1 MTDARYSLRAAAP
14 LLLLVFV
21 LAAPRGAGA
30 SAGVAPLEG
39 ARPPQPDWATSGG
52 SPALDWRTL
61 EVAGYRLH
69 FPAPAEPWARHLAA
83 RLPALRERVAAAVGF
98 DADEVVDI
106 VLADP
111 LAQPNG
117 AAWPLLGRPRLVLL
131 LTPPGA
137 SSQLSDFGD
146 WPELLVT
153 HEQAH
158 LAHLLRP
165 SRNPLLRRLG
175 LPTGP
180 IALRAPRW
188 AVEGYATLLEGR
200 LTGGGRPSSPL
211 RAAVLRRWAQRGQ
224 LPSYRALAND
234 SRRYLGGAMAYL
246 AGSAFLEW
254 LETRELARGAP
265 AGSFDRL
272 WRRLTAREARGFD
285 DAFAGVFGDSPAA
298 LWGRFTAEL
307 TWQAIEV
314 ERQVGAVRD
323 GAPWLDRSW
332 GTGAPALSR
341 DGARLVVALAARD
354 RPLRLAVYA
363 TADDE
368 EARRRAAERERELL
382 ARDPEDVPAVEH
394 GAPSRKPLATLELP
408 DTTVE
413 PTPRFLADGSVLF
426 ARSLPDSDGT
436 FRADLFRWWPEGGR
450 VVRLTRG
457 ADLRAADPAPD
468 DRWAAAVQGRWG
480 ATGVVRVDLATG
492 VVESLVAA
500 SVESVV
506 DAPRIAP
513 DGTRLAYLRHRG
525 EGWELVVRE
534 LASGDERTIDMP
546 EGASVQDP
554 AWAPGG
560 NSLYAAVGAGG
571 LLDVYELPLAGA
583 PRRVTRSLGAALA
596 PAPTPDGGG
605 LFFLALEPQGLQV
618 RTLREPESAT
628 GDATAA
634 AIAAGPPTTATPEV
648 PVIPATPSAGDRLVS
663 VPPLTEERTTSRESL
678 YPAIA
683 PSPES
688 LPQPLPLVAVPAS
701 APYRFGRGSWSLL
714 SGGSASVAGSSAELG
729 VRGGDLVGRW
739 EVLVLGALGDD
750 AGAAGGTVAAAW
762 RGAPIAVTAQAYRL
776 RDRPSAQRR
785 ATAAGATLDLDT
797 TGLELAAGWDRPLLG
812 GAAGLHLALAT
823 ETLDPRAGG
832 GARDR
837 HRLALEAVARREL
850 RRGRWRLAADGALA
864 WQRGETDGDGW
875 SRRGGSFDL
884 DARHGDASFAF
895 GITRHDLDGR
905 PSALDLVRVGGMRTS
920 LLPATA
926 EGERIVVA
934 ALPAAAL
941 VGRDYQGE
949 RLALALPGWPL
960 RAFWARHRV
969 RSPLLSRAGGAID
982 ETSGWGPW
990 LSLAGLDFDLALP
1003 PLPLLDFPAA
1013 RLELGLAYLLD
1024 EPYRH
1029 DWSGWVGVVWRP

>member
-1 MTDARYSLRAAAP
+1 MRATAP
-14 LLLLVFV
+14 LLLLLVLT
-21 LAAPRGAGA
+21 LAASRGAAA
-30 SAGVAPLEG
+30 SARG
-39 ARPPQPDWATSGG
+39 ALPAQPDWATSGG

-98 DADEVVDI
+98 DADDVVDV

-165 SRNPLLRRLG
+165 SRNPLLRALR

-200 LTGGGRPSSPL
+200 LTGSGRPASAL

-254 LETRELARGAP
+254 LETRERSRGAP
-265 AGSFDRL
+265 AGSLDRL

-285 DAFAGVFGDSPAA
+285 DAFAGVFGDSPTA

-314 ERQVGAVRD
+314 EREVGAVRD

-363 TADDE
+363 TAGDE
-368 EARRRAAERERELL
+368 EARRRAAERDRELL
-382 ARDPEDVPAVEH
+382 ARDPEDAPAIERE
-394 GAPSRKPLATLELP
+394 APSRKPLATLELP

-426 ARSLPDSDGT
+426 ARSLPDSDGSY
-436 FRADLFRWWPEGGR
+436 RADLFRWWPEGGR
-450 VVRLTRG
+450 VARLTRG

-468 DRWAAAVQGRWG
+468 DRWAAALTGRWG
-480 ATGVVRVDLATG
+480 ATGIARVDLATG
-492 VVESLVAA
+492 AVVDLVPS
-500 SVESVV
+500 SVEVVV
-506 DAPRIAP
+506 DAPRVAP
-513 DGTRLAYLRHRG
+513 DGTRLAYLRHRD

-534 LASGDERTIDMP
+534 LASGEERVIDAP
-546 EGASVQDP
+546 EGGSVQDP

-560 NSLYAAVGAGG
+560 DSLYAVVGAGG
-571 LLDVYELPLAGA
+571 MLDVHELPLAGA
-583 PRRVTRSLGAALA
+583 SRRVTRSPGATLA
-596 PAPTPDGGG
+596 PAPTPDGGA
-605 LFFLALEPQGLQV
+605 LFFLALEPEGLQV
-618 RTLREPESAT
+618 RRVEMREDEGEGVTGRTPAVASAS
-628 GDATAA
+628 DAGAA
-634 AIAAGPPTTATPEV
+634 ATVPSAA
-648 PVIPATPSAGDRLVS
+648 PSAGGGLVS
-663 VPPLTEERTTSRESL
+663 VPPSTGEPAASRENL

-683 PSPES
+683 PPPRALPE
-688 LPQPLPLVAVPAS
+688 PLPLVTVPAS
-701 APYRFGRGSWSLL
+701 APYRLGRGSWSFL

-729 VRGGDLVGRW
+729 ARGGDLVGRW
-739 EVLVLGALGDD
+739 ELLALGALGTD
-750 AGAAGGTVAAAW
+750 AGATGVTVAAAW
-762 RGAPIAVTAQAYRL
+762 RGWPVAVTAQAYRL
-776 RDRPSAQRR
+776 RERPSAQRR
-785 ATAAGATLDLDT
+785 ATAATFDLDAFDLDT
-797 TGLELAAGWDRPLLG
+797 EGVELATGWERPTLG
-812 GAAGLHLALAT
+812 GAVGLHLALAM
-823 ETLDPRAGG
+823 ESLAPRASGE
-832 GARDR
+832 ALDR
-837 HRLALEAVARREL
+837 HRLALDAFLRREL
-850 RRGRWRLAADGALA
+850 RRASWRVAAEGDLA
-864 WQRGETDGDGW
+864 WQRGETDGEGW

-884 DARHGDASFAF
+884 DASHGDTSFAF
-895 GITRHDLDGR
+895 GITRRDVDGR

-920 LLPATA
+920 LLPASA
-926 EGERIVVA
+926 EGERIFVA
-934 ALPAAAL
+934 ALPAAGL

-949 RLALALPGWPL
+949 RLAFALPGWPL
-960 RAFWARHRV
+960 RAFWARQRV
-969 RSPLLSRAGGAID
+969 RSPLGSGVGGSID
-982 ETSGWGPW
+982 ATAGWGPW

-1003 PLPLLDFPAA
+1003 PLPLLDIPAA